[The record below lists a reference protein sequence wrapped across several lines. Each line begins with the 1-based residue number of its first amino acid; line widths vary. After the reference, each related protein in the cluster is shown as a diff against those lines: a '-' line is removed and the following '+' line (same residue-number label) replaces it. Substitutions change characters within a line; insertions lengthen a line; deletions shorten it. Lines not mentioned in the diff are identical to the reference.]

1 MPPECVEALREAE
14 KRLVNSYAP
23 YSGVHVAAAVVD
35 EEGRIH
41 VGVNVENA
49 SLGLTIC
56 AERAAIAAMVAAG
69 GRRPRC
75 VAIVSDAPQP
85 LPPCGA
91 CRQVIA
97 EFAGPDTPIASRSA
111 ATGETRLWTLGEL
124 LPHAFTPRHI
134 SGSGGGEE
142 AGLSRP
148 RPPGGRGG

>member
-1 MPPECVEALREAE
+1 MGDAGGLCERALAEAE
-14 KRLVNSYAP
+14 ARLGNSYAP

-75 VAIVSDAPQP
+75 IAIVSDTPAP

-97 EFAGPDTPIASRSA
+97 EFADPSTPIVSRSTV
-111 ATGETRLWTLGEL
+111 TGETRRWTLGEL
-124 LPHAFTPRHI
+124 LPEAFTPSHLPR
-134 SGSGGGEE
+134 GGGRR
-142 AGLSRP
+142 GLGSTAP
-148 RPPGGRGG
+148 